1 MILHKTNDENLLN
14 YGLNIMKNLCNGGSI
29 NYNYNYS

>member
-29 NYNYNYS
+29 II